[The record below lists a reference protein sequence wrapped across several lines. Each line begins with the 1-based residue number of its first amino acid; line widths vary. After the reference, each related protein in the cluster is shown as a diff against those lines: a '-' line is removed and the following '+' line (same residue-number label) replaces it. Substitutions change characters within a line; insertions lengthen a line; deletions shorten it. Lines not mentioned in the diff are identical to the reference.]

1 MGCWHFIII
10 LIFEVIG
17 MANKAIV
24 LDLDGT
30 TLNERNTVNE
40 TLVQYIGELRES
52 GKLIFIATGRTLEEV
67 RDVLPAGME
76 ADGMVTANG
85 MSVFIGEEQIVEHA
99 LSTELVEELVAKAGA
114 EEIFYEVHPNEGTRM
129 ALLKDKDYMLKQG
142 LIPKPGTVDENEWLS
157 RQDAVE
163 DKIRW
168 SEQLDIKSVAKIYF
182 FSNEMNTI
190 RKWKSE
196 LGKIKQYNAFTTA
209 SSTHHNVEVTV
220 EGITKATGVQLLLKH
235 FQLAPEEILAV
246 GDGEN
251 DLPLFKLA
259 GHCVAMKNATDLV
272 KEQAD
277 EVTEYSYRED
287 GLYRFLKGMFH

>member
-40 TLVQYIGELRES
+40 TLEQYIGELRES

-85 MSVFIGEEQIVEHA
+85 MSVFIGKEQIVEHA

-129 ALLKDKDYMLKQG
+129 ALLKDKDYMVKQG
-142 LIPKPGTVDENEWLS
+142 LKPKPETVDENEWLS

-190 RKWKSE
+190 RKWKAE

-287 GLYRFLKGMFH
+287 GLYRFLKAKFH

>member
-1 MGCWHFIII
+1 MP
-10 LIFEVIG
+10 
-17 MANKAIV
+17 
-24 LDLDGT
+24 
-30 TLNERNTVNE
+30 
-40 TLVQYIGELRES
+40 S
-52 GKLIFIATGRTLEEV
+52 
-67 RDVLPAGME
+67 GME

-85 MSVFIGEEQIVEHA
+85 MSVFIGKEQIVEHA

-114 EEIFYEVHPNEGTRM
+114 EEIFYEVHPNDGTRM
-129 ALLKDKDYMLKQG
+129 ALLKDKDYMVKQG
-142 LIPKPGTVDENEWLS
+142 LIPKPETVDENEWLS

-168 SEQLDIKSVAKIYF
+168 SEQLDISSVAKIYF

-190 RKWKSE
+190 RKWKAE

-235 FQLAPEEILAV
+235 FQLAPENILAV

-287 GLYRFLKGMFH
+287 GLYRFLKGKFH

>member
-1 MGCWHFIII
+1 MT
-10 LIFEVIG
+10 
-17 MANKAIV
+17 NKAIV

-40 TLVQYIGELRES
+40 TLEQYIGELRKS

-85 MSVFIGEEQIVEHA
+85 MSVFIGKKQIVEHA
-99 LSTELVEELVAKAGA
+99 LSTELVGELVAKAGA
-114 EEIFYEVHPNEGTRM
+114 EEIFYEVHPNDGTRM
-129 ALLKDKDYMLKQG
+129 ALLKDKDYMVKQG
-142 LIPKPGTVDENEWLS
+142 LMPKPETVDENEWLS

-168 SEQLDIKSVAKIYF
+168 SEQLDISSVAKIYF

-190 RKWKSE
+190 RKWKAE

-235 FQLAPEEILAV
+235 FQLAPENILAV

-287 GLYRFLKGMFH
+287 GLYRFLKAKFH

>member
-1 MGCWHFIII
+1 MT
-10 LIFEVIG
+10 
-17 MANKAIV
+17 NKAIV

-40 TLVQYIGELRES
+40 TLEQYIGELRKS

-67 RDVLPAGME
+67 RDVLPSGME

-85 MSVFIGEEQIVEHA
+85 MSVFIGKEQIVEHA

-114 EEIFYEVHPNEGTRM
+114 EEIFYEVHPNDGTRM
-129 ALLKDKDYMLKQG
+129 ALLKDKDYMVKQG
-142 LIPKPGTVDENEWLS
+142 LIPKPETVDENEWLS
-157 RQDAVE
+157 RQGAVE

-168 SEQLDIKSVAKIYF
+168 SEELDISSVAKIYF

-190 RKWKSE
+190 RKWKAE

-235 FQLAPEEILAV
+235 FQLAPENILAV

-287 GLYRFLKGMFH
+287 GLYRFLKGKFH

>member
-1 MGCWHFIII
+1 MT
-10 LIFEVIG
+10 
-17 MANKAIV
+17 NKAIV

-40 TLVQYIGELRES
+40 TLEQYIGELRES

-67 RDVLPAGME
+67 RDVLPSGME

-85 MSVFIGEEQIVEHA
+85 MSVFIGKEQIVEHA

-114 EEIFYEVHPNEGTRM
+114 EEIFYEVHPNDGTRM
-129 ALLKDKDYMLKQG
+129 ALLKDKNYMVKQG
-142 LIPKPGTVDENEWLS
+142 LVPKPETVDENEWLS

-168 SEQLDIKSVAKIYF
+168 SEQLDISSVAKIYF

-190 RKWKSE
+190 RKWKAE

-220 EGITKATGVQLLLKH
+220 EGISKATGVQLLLKH
-235 FQLAPEEILAV
+235 FQLAPENILAV

>member
-1 MGCWHFIII
+1 
-10 LIFEVIG
+10 
-17 MANKAIV
+17 
-24 LDLDGT
+24 
-30 TLNERNTVNE
+30 VNE
-40 TLVQYIGELRES
+40 TLEQYIGELRES

-85 MSVFIGEEQIVEHA
+85 MSVFIGKEQIVEHA

-129 ALLKDKDYMLKQG
+129 ALLKDKDYMVKQG
-142 LIPKPGTVDENEWLS
+142 LIPKPETVDENEWLS

-190 RKWKSE
+190 RKWKAE
-196 LGKIKQYNAFTTA
+196 LGEIKQYNAFTTA

-259 GHCVAMKNATDLV
+259 GHCAAMKNATDLV

>member
-1 MGCWHFIII
+1 MT
-10 LIFEVIG
+10 
-17 MANKAIV
+17 NKAIV

-40 TLVQYIGELRES
+40 TLEQYIGELRKR
-52 GKLIFIATGRTLEEV
+52 GKLIFIATGRTLEEM
-67 RDVLPAGME
+67 RDVLPSGME
-76 ADGMVTANG
+76 TDGVVTANG
-85 MSVFIGEEQIVEHA
+85 MSVFIGKKQIVEHA
-99 LSTELVEELVAKAGA
+99 LPPELVEELVAKAGA
-114 EEIFYEVHPNEGTRM
+114 EEIFYEVHPNDGTRM
-129 ALLKDKDYMLKQG
+129 ALLKDKNYMVKQG
-142 LIPKPGTVDENEWLS
+142 LMPKPETVDENEWLS

-168 SEQLDIKSVAKIYF
+168 SEQLDISSVAKIYF

-190 RKWKSE
+190 RKWKAE
-196 LGKIKQYNAFTTA
+196 LGRIKQYNAFTTA

-235 FQLAPEEILAV
+235 FQLAPENILAV

-277 EVTEYSYRED
+277 EVTEHSYRED

>member
-40 TLVQYIGELRES
+40 TLEQYIGELRKS

-85 MSVFIGEEQIVEHA
+85 MSVFIGKEQIVEHA

-129 ALLKDKDYMLKQG
+129 ALLKDKDYMVKQG
-142 LIPKPGTVDENEWLS
+142 LIPKPETVDENEWLS

-190 RKWKSE
+190 RKWKAE

-235 FQLAPEEILAV
+235 FQLAPENILAV

-287 GLYRFLKGMFH
+287 GLYRFLKAKFH

>member
-1 MGCWHFIII
+1 
-10 LIFEVIG
+10 

-40 TLVQYIGELRES
+40 TLEQYIGELRES

-85 MSVFIGEEQIVEHA
+85 MSVFIGKEQIVEHA

-129 ALLKDKDYMLKQG
+129 ALLKDKDYMVKQG
-142 LIPKPGTVDENEWLS
+142 LIPKPETVDENEWLS

-190 RKWKSE
+190 RKWKAE
-196 LGKIKQYNAFTTA
+196 LGKIKQYDAFTTA

-235 FQLAPEEILAV
+235 FQLAPENILAV

-287 GLYRFLKGMFH
+287 GLYRFLKAKFH

>member
-1 MGCWHFIII
+1 MN
-10 LIFEVIG
+10 
-17 MANKAIV
+17 NKAIV

-40 TLVQYIGELRES
+40 TLEQYIDELRKS

-67 RDVLPAGME
+67 RDVLPSGME

-85 MSVFIGEEQIVEHA
+85 MSVFIGKKQIVEHA

-114 EEIFYEVHPNEGTRM
+114 EEIFYEVHPNDGTRM
-129 ALLKDKDYMLKQG
+129 ALLKDKDYMVKQG
-142 LIPKPGTVDENEWLS
+142 LIPKPETVDENEWLS

-168 SEQLDIKSVAKIYF
+168 SEQLDISSVAKIYF

-190 RKWKSE
+190 RKWKAE

-235 FQLAPEEILAV
+235 FQLAPENILAV

-251 DLPLFKLA
+251 DLPLFQLA

-277 EVTEYSYRED
+277 EVTDHSYRED

>member
-1 MGCWHFIII
+1 
-10 LIFEVIG
+10 

-40 TLVQYIGELRES
+40 TLEQYIGELRES

-85 MSVFIGEEQIVEHA
+85 MSVFIGKEQIVEHA

-129 ALLKDKDYMLKQG
+129 ALLKDKDYMVKQG
-142 LIPKPGTVDENEWLS
+142 LIPKPETVDENEWLS

-190 RKWKSE
+190 RKWKAE

-235 FQLAPEEILAV
+235 FQLVPENILAV

-287 GLYRFLKGMFH
+287 GLYRFLKEKFH

>member
-1 MGCWHFIII
+1 
-10 LIFEVIG
+10 

-40 TLVQYIGELRES
+40 TLQQYIGELRES

-85 MSVFIGEEQIVEHA
+85 MSVFIGKEQIVEHA
-99 LSTELVEELVAKAGA
+99 LSTELVEDLVAKAGA

-129 ALLKDKDYMLKQG
+129 ALLKDKDYMVKQG
-142 LIPKPGTVDENEWLS
+142 LIPKPETVDENEWLS

-190 RKWKSE
+190 RKWKAE

-235 FQLAPEEILAV
+235 FQLAPENILAV

>member
-1 MGCWHFIII
+1 
-10 LIFEVIG
+10 

-40 TLVQYIGELRES
+40 TLEQYIGELRES

-85 MSVFIGEEQIVEHA
+85 MSVFIGKEQIVEHA

-129 ALLKDKDYMLKQG
+129 ALLKDKDYMVKQG
-142 LIPKPGTVDENEWLS
+142 LKPKPETVDENEWLS

-190 RKWKSE
+190 RKWKAE

-287 GLYRFLKGMFH
+287 GLYRFLKGKFH

>member
-1 MGCWHFIII
+1 MT
-10 LIFEVIG
+10 
-17 MANKAIV
+17 NKAIV

-40 TLVQYIGELRES
+40 TLEQYIGDLRES

-67 RDVLPAGME
+67 RDVLPSGME

-85 MSVFIGEEQIVEHA
+85 MSVFIGKKQIVEHA

-114 EEIFYEVHPNEGTRM
+114 EEIFYEVHPNAGTRM
-129 ALLKDKDYMLKQG
+129 ALLKDKDYMVKQG
-142 LIPKPGTVDENEWLS
+142 LRPNPETVDENEWLS

-168 SEQLDIKSVAKIYF
+168 SEQLDISSVAKIYF

-190 RKWKSE
+190 REWKTE

-235 FQLAPEEILAV
+235 FQLAPENILAV

>member
-1 MGCWHFIII
+1 
-10 LIFEVIG
+10 

-40 TLVQYIGELRES
+40 TLEQYIGELRES

-85 MSVFIGEEQIVEHA
+85 MSVFIGKEQIVEHA

-129 ALLKDKDYMLKQG
+129 ALLKDKDYMVKQG

-168 SEQLDIKSVAKIYF
+168 SEQLDIKSIAKIYF

-190 RKWKSE
+190 RKWKAE

>member
-1 MGCWHFIII
+1 
-10 LIFEVIG
+10 

-40 TLVQYIGELRES
+40 TLEQYIGELRES

-85 MSVFIGEEQIVEHA
+85 MSVFIGKEQIVEHA

-129 ALLKDKDYMLKQG
+129 ALLKDKDYMVKQG
-142 LIPKPGTVDENEWLS
+142 LIPKPETVDENEWLS

-168 SEQLDIKSVAKIYF
+168 SEQLDISSVAKIYF

-190 RKWKSE
+190 RKWKAE

-235 FQLAPEEILAV
+235 FQLAPENILAV

-259 GHCVAMKNATDLV
+259 GHCVAMENATDLV